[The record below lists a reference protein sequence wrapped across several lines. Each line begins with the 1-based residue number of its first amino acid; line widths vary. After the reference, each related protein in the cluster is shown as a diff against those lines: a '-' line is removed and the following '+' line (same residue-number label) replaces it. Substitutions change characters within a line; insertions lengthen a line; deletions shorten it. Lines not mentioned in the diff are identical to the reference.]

1 MAIVEGTD
9 LVKNYNGLQAVDHV
23 SFSIDRMECF
33 GFLGPNGA
41 GKTTVMKMIYCM
53 TPVTHGDILV
63 GGTSVRKEPRV
74 VKDMIGVATQDDTL
88 DRDLT
93 VFENLIV
100 YSRYFDTPKAVAKKR
115 IDDLLDRFD
124 LKEKIDTN
132 VDDLSGGMRRKLIVA
147 RALIND
153 PSILVLDE
161 PTTGLDPQARRQIW
175 DMVIRLKSE
184 GKTIIL
190 TTHYMEEAQELCD
203 RIAVMFNGRILECG
217 TPEGMIS
224 HVVGNNVCE
233 IYARDEAAVKE
244 IRKNI
249 SGNME
254 QVGNRLYVYGNN
266 PEELAM
272 KCDNVKSEY
281 RVVRRTNLEDVFL
294 KLTGGKEIK

>member
-9 LVKNYNGLQAVDHV
+9 LVKDYDGLRAVDHV
-23 SFSIDRMECF
+23 SFAIDRTECF

-41 GKTTVMKMIYCM
+41 GKTTVMKMIYCR
-53 TPVTHGDILV
+53 TPVTHGDVRV
-63 GGTSVRKEPRV
+63 GGISVRMEPRQ

-93 VFENLIV
+93 VFENLMV
-100 YSRYFDTPKAVAKKR
+100 YSRYFDTPRAVARQR
-115 IDDLLDRFD
+115 IGDLLARFD
-124 LKEKIDTN
+124 LTGKRDTN

-153 PSILVLDE
+153 PSILILDE

-175 DMVIRLKSE
+175 DMVIRLKTE

-190 TTHYMEEAQELCD
+190 TTHYMDEAQELCD
-203 RIAVMFNGRILECG
+203 RIAVMFSGRILECG
-217 TPEGMIS
+217 TPEDMIS
-224 HVVGNNVCE
+224 RVVGAHVCE
-233 IYARDEAAVKE
+233 IYARDETAVRE

-254 QVGNRLYVYGNN
+254 QVGNRLYVYGDN

-272 KCDNVKSEY
+272 KCDHVRSEY
-281 RVVRRTNLEDVFL
+281 RVVRRTSLEDVFL

>member
-9 LVKNYNGLQAVDHV
+9 LVKNYDGLVAVDHV
-23 SFSIDRMECF
+23 GFSIDRMECF

-41 GKTTVMKMIYCM
+41 GKTTVMKMIYCR
-53 TPVTHGDILV
+53 TPVTHGDVLV
-63 GGTSVRKEPRV
+63 GGISVRQEPRRI
-74 VKDMIGVATQDDTL
+74 KDMIGVATQDDTL

-93 VFENLIV
+93 VYENLMV
-100 YSRYFDTPKAVAKKR
+100 YSRYFDTPKTIAKKR

-124 LKEKIDTN
+124 LQEKRDTS

-153 PSILVLDE
+153 PSILILDE

-190 TTHYMEEAQELCD
+190 TTHYMDEAQELCD
-203 RIAVMFNGRILECG
+203 RIAVMFNGKILEFG

-224 HVVGNNVCE
+224 RVVGQHVCE
-233 IYARDEAAVKE
+233 IYARDAAAVKE

-272 KCDNVKSEY
+272 KCDAVKSEY

-294 KLTGGKEIK
+294 KLTGGREI